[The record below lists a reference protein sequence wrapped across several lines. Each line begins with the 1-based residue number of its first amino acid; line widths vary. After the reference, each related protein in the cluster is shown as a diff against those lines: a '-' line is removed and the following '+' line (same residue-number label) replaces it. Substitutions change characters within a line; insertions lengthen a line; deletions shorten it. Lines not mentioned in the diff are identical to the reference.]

1 MDYHI
6 LREFADSWALLMLF
20 CIFVGVVIW
29 VFRPGVRKIHD
40 EVASIPFRHEDKP
53 AVQSA
58 PTARVDRGTTL

>member
-1 MDYHI
+1 
-6 LREFADSWALLMLF
+6 MLF